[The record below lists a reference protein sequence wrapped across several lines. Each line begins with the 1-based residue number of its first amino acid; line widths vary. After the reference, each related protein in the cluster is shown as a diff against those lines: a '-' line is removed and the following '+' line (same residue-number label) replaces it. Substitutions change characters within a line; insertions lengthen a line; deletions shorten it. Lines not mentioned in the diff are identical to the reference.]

1 MKETP
6 TQLSLVKRVEVRFSE
21 VDSIRAVW
29 HGNYVKYLEDAREEW
44 GRKYGLGYMT
54 IFENGY
60 YAPVYQLSMQYLQM
74 ATVNDVLLVNI
85 VYCKTIG
92 GKIKFQYEIR
102 RESDDALVLK
112 AESLQLFTTREG
124 EFSPYAPDFYVKWQQ
139 EHNI

>member
-102 RESDDALVLK
+102 RERDDAPVLK

-124 EFSPYAPDFYVKWQQ
+124 EFSPCAPDFYVKWQQ